1 MGGGPIWPETVLYAQ
16 DLFPEQ
22 FRSLFDQK
30 ISAEEEHHP
39 PSSLGATVNRL
50 TRMRISCV
58 FQVLYKICRRMR
70 DNSLEI
76 ICGARCQ
83 DRNSHASPPGSRCSR
98 EQTSNPM
105 SRLPLSHLHILIE
118 FQWLICPGSN
128 IVPWLISWNNQPGL
142 LKMMMPSSSLV
153 WTCGWYALRSLF
165 RRRLL
170 TSQLRR
176 LFRRTVL
183 RPSFNKLLVCISAKL
198 SVCLKSLQKK
208 TWRKWKFCHCALA
221 SLATE
226 EVVEGV
232 A

>member
-58 FQVLYKICRRMR
+58 FQVLYKKCWRMR

-76 ICGARCQ
+76 TCGRARCQ
-83 DRNSHASPPGSRCSR
+83 DRNSHASPPGSWCSR
-98 EQTSNPM
+98 EQTNKPM
-105 SRLPLSHLHILIE
+105 SRLPFSHLHISIE
-118 FQWLICPGSN
+118 YQWLICPRSN
-128 IVPWLISWNNQPGL
+128 IVPWLISWNNQHGVAEDENAIL
-142 LKMMMPSSSLV
+142 LLV

-183 RPSFNKLLVCISAKL
+183 RPSFNKLLVCIAAKL

-208 TWRKWKFCHCALA
+208 L
-221 SLATE
+221 E
-226 EVVEGV
+226 ENESFVIVHLRAWPRRGWLRE
-232 A
+232 

>member
-50 TRMRISCV
+50 TRISCV

-76 ICGARCQ
+76 TCCGARCQ
-83 DRNSHASPPGSRCSR
+83 ERNSHASPPGSWCSR
-98 EQTSNPM
+98 EQTNNPM
-105 SRLPLSHLHILIE
+105 SRLPFSHLHILIE

-142 LKMMMPSSSLV
+142 LKMMMPSSSWSELAV
-153 WTCGWYALRSLF
+153 GMRWEAYLGGDYSHHNWEG
-165 RRRLL
+165 
-170 TSQLRR
+170 
-176 LFRRTVL
+176 
-183 RPSFNKLLVCISAKL
+183 
-198 SVCLKSLQKK
+198 CLGGRYSG
-208 TWRKWKFCHCALA
+208 LA
-221 SLATE
+221 STSSSYVSQQNFQSL
-226 EVVEGV
+226 
-232 A
+232 